1 METQYTKRVCMINI
15 TCIETPSCK
24 RYSYKLDRS
33 GATSQTYTVPNSDSS
48 AGGSYT
54 CIVAVHTIES
64 SESSGFS
71 LGVTGIA
78 IYHLRYVEG
87 WLQ

>member
-1 METQYTKRVCMINI
+1 METQYTKRVCIINI
-15 TCIETPSCK
+15 ISIEMPSCK

-54 CIVAVHTIES
+54 CIVTVHTIES
-64 SESSGFS
+64 FESSGFS
-71 LGVTGIA
+71 LSVTGIVA
-78 IYHLRYVEG
+78 CYLPIRIC
-87 WLQ
+87 